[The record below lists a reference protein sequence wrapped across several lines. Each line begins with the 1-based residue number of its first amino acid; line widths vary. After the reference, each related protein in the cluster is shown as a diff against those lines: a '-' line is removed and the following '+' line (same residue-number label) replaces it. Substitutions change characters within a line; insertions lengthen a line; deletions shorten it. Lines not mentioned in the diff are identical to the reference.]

1 LPDRPNELA
10 SLLAEVEHF
19 AMTEYGVALAAGS
32 TLPSDQRRA
41 IVAKL
46 HRYTGLPE
54 DYIEKS
60 DLRVNGG
67 QFEKTLKSDSDTTT
81 GRLDTRFS
89 GPTLDPMSREA
100 EYDPQSAAIGS
111 AYVSAFNDYVRKDL
125 KFGENREYK
134 PEIDVEKRWN
144 FLHQPPGSPAPLSQA
159 TNVMVDLASAM
170 KYNPDLKVLV
180 NGGYFDLATPFFE
193 GVYEM
198 QHLPIPAK
206 LQKNIEFK
214 FYESGHM
221 VYAHDASLKDLHGN
235 AAAFILSTEN
245 SKTK

>member
-1 LPDRPNELA
+1 MNEYAIALGEGA
-10 SLLAEVEHF
+10 ALKADQKKAIAE
-19 AMTEYGVALAAGS
+19 
-32 TLPSDQRRA
+32 
-41 IVAKL
+41 KL
-46 HRYTGLPE
+46 HSYTGLPV
-54 DYIEKS
+54 DYILKS
-60 DLRVNGG
+60 DLRINAG
-67 QFEKTLKSDSDTTT
+67 QFEKNLQDDSDMTT

-89 GPTLDPMSREA
+89 GPNFDPLSKEA

-134 PEIDVEKRWN
+134 PEIDVEKNWN
-144 FLHQPPGSPAPLSQA
+144 FLHQPPGAPIPLPQA
-159 TNVMVDLASAM
+159 VNVMVDLAAAM

-180 NGGYFDLATPFFE
+180 NAGYFDLATPFFE

-206 LQKNIEFK
+206 LQKNIEFR

-221 VYAHDASLKDLHGN
+221 VYAHEASLKALHN
-235 AAAFILSTEN
+235 NVAAFILGTEN
-245 SKTK
+245 SKTR